1 MVIDGD
7 GHCNE
12 LRDLFVRYLEKE
24 FRDRGPKIVP
34 VANVEYWM
42 IEGKFLPR

>member
-12 LRDLFVRYLEKE
+12 PRDLFDRYLEKE
-24 FRDRGPKIVP
+24 FREREEQRSLMPTECAG
-34 VANVEYWM
+34 
-42 IEGKFLPR
+42 

>member
-12 LRDLFVRYLEKE
+12 PRDLFDRYLEKE
-24 FRDRGPKIVP
+24 FRGLGPTIVP
-34 VANVEYWM
+34 VGNVEYWM
-42 IEGKFLPR
+42 IEGKFLP

>member
-12 LRDLFVRYLEKE
+12 PRDLFDWHYLM
-24 FRDRGPKIVP
+24 RHLNGPTR
-34 VANVEYWM
+34 
-42 IEGKFLPR
+42 L